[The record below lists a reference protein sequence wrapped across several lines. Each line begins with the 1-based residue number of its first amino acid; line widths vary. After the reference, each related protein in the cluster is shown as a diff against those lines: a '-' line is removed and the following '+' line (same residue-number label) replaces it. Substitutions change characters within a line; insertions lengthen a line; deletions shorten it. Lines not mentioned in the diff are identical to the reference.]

1 VTTTCHES
9 DAHYSLCIDLFL
21 ELYRRRG
28 LDLYIRLCHDGYLYY
43 LDRLYGLD
51 YDRDRCLVR
60 CLQKLVLIA
69 RRTEVR

>member
-1 VTTTCHES
+1 MMTLTSHES
-9 DAHYSLCIDLFL
+9 DGHPYIDLFL

-60 CLQKLVLIA
+60 YLQKLVLIA
-69 RRTEVR
+69 RRTEVG

>member
-1 VTTTCHES
+1 MMTLTSHES
-9 DAHYSLCIDLFL
+9 DGHPYIDLFL

-28 LDLYIRLCHDGYLYY
+28 LDLYIHLCHDGHLD
-43 LDRLYGLD
+43 DRLYGLYRLD
-51 YDRDRCLVR
+51 FDRDRCLVR

>member
-1 VTTTCHES
+1 MMTLTSHES
-9 DAHYSLCIDLFL
+9 DGHPYIDLFL